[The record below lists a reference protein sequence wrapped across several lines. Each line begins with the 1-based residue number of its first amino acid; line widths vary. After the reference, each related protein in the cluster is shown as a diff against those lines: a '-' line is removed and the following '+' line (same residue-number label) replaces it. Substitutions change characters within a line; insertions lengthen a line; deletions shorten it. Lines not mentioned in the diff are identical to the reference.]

1 MVWAALLRGVN
12 VGGAGKLPMA
22 EFRALLADLGLGAA
36 QTHIQ
41 SGNAVFTSTLPRQ
54 TLIPLIADGVQMR
67 FGFRPAVFLFSIDE
81 LHDILTAQPFADHPA
96 EKTHAFLLS
105 SPVPDLDPAAITA
118 FAAATEHWHLTDAAF
133 YLFAP
138 DGIGRSRLAAGLG
151 RLLPRSVTVTARN
164 LRTLQAVLAMA
175 RHAA

>member
-12 VGGAGKLPMA
+12 VGGAGTLPMA
-22 EFRALLADLGLGAA
+22 GFRALLADLGLGAA

-54 TLIPLIADGVQMR
+54 TLIPLIADGVQAR

-81 LHDILTAQPFADHPA
+81 LHDILTAHPFADGPA

-105 SPVPDLDPAAITA
+105 SPVPDLDLSAIHA
-118 FAAATEHWHLTDAAF
+118 LAAATERWHLTARAF

-138 DGIGRSRLAAGLG
+138 DGIGRSRLASGFG
-151 RLLPRSVTVTARN
+151 RLLPKPVSVTARN
-164 LRTLQAVLAMA
+164 LRTLQAVLALA
-175 RHAA
+175 RQAT